1 MCAVSPLFVIL
12 QFIFDDVH
20 QFVPGI
26 EGNGETRR
34 PHRNLHIYWSRD
46 QACRVRGRR
55 GGGQKA
61 QNKRVRS
68 TQMNVCGPRMKEEV
82 GDVAIVYCTK
92 LEVAKKRQKKKLS
105 CFNITRGVK
114 IDHFLVLYLNKNKLQ
129 KEHQCKRLQKN

>member
-1 MCAVSPLFVIL
+1 M
-12 QFIFDDVH
+12 
-20 QFVPGI
+20 
-26 EGNGETRR
+26 
-34 PHRNLHIYWSRD
+34 
-46 QACRVRGRR
+46 RGRR